1 MAGLLN
7 QSRGGLLG
15 GGFNPIR
22 QIAAPAGQP
31 MAQQAGA
38 PSPYMAMGQGG
49 GPPAYGSDAWALQG
63 GGPSALFFRQIMRG
77 MGGKNPLAFL
87 DPAKASKFFTND
99 TIGIL
104 RPEFQQGFKKG
115 NK

>member
-7 QSRGGLLG
+7 QNRGGLLG

-22 QIAAPAGQP
+22 QVAAPQGQG
-31 MAQQAGA
+31 MAPQAS

-49 GPPAYGSDAWALQG
+49 GPPEYGSDAWALQG
-63 GGPSALFFRQIMRG
+63 GGPGALFFRQIMQG

-87 DPAKASKFFTND
+87 DPAKAGKFWSD
-99 TIGIL
+99 ETIGIL

-115 NK
+115 MK

>member
-7 QSRGGLLG
+7 MRQGGLLG
-15 GGFNPIR
+15 GGYNPIR

-63 GGPSALFFRQIMRG
+63 GGPGALFFRELMRG
-77 MGGKNPLAFL
+77 MSSKNPMNVF

-104 RPEFQQGFKKG
+104 RPEFQAGYKKAG
-115 NK
+115 K

>member
-22 QIAAPAGQP
+22 QIAAPA
-31 MAQQAGA
+31 QAMPSQ

-87 DPAKASKFFTND
+87 DPAKAGKFWSD
-99 TIGIL
+99 ETIGIL
-104 RPEFQQGFKKG
+104 RPEFQAGYKKAG
-115 NK
+115 K